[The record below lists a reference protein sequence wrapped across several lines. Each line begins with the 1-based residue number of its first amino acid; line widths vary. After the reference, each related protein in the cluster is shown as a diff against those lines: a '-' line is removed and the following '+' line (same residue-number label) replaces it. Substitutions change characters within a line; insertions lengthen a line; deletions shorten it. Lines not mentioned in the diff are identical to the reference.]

1 MTKVEVAKLVQ
12 VLLASF
18 PNAQTNVGT
27 SMAYERMLAD
37 LDHAEAQAAVE
48 RLIATS
54 KWLPTVAEI
63 RETAHTISIGEQRPG
78 GDAWGS
84 VLSAIKA
91 QGSYRK
97 PGIDFVFKDPITARC
112 VAALNWE
119 ELCLSENQAADR
131 ARFIELYD
139 KLAIQD
145 RHRSLSESLPAMQ
158 RYRAIEERKRSEI
171 STGDAAARDAR
182 AVLGESSGP
191 RSIAQLLPMV
201 PTND

>member
-18 PNAQTNVGT
+18 PNAQTNTGT
-27 SMAYERMLAD
+27 SQAYERMLAD
-37 LDHAEAQAAVE
+37 LDHAAAQAAVE

-63 RETAHTISIGEQRPG
+63 RETAQAIAVGEQRPG

-91 QGSYRK
+91 QGAYRK
-97 PGIDFVFKDPITARC
+97 PGIDFVFNDPVTARC

-131 ARFIELYD
+131 ARFIELYE
-139 KLAIQD
+139 KLAIQE
-145 RHRSLSESLPAMQ
+145 RSRALSESLPAMQ
-158 RYRAIEERKRSEI
+158 RYRALEEKRRAEI
-171 STGDAAARDAR
+171 STRDAAP
-182 AVLGESSGP
+182 LGVGDVRSENRP
-191 RSIAQLLPMV
+191 TSIANLLPEIGA
-201 PTND
+201 PRD